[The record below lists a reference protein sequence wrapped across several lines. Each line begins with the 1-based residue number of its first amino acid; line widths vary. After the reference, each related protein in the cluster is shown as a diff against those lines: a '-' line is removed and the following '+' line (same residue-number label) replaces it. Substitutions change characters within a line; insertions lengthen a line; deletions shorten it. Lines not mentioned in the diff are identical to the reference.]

1 MPGYLPPGRTPL
13 PFRAKAFINRAKP
26 RTWAPVAPIHHER
39 TTRMR
44 LPPKASALLPFAL
57 LLPLAACD
65 KGPTVAA
72 SNATQAEVQEKV
84 AAAGGSEVMVQPGR
98 WEGAMTIEEMDVPNM
113 PAEAK
118 AQMKAQAGGPKPFIS
133 CVTEEDVK
141 TQKAFFTA
149 EDKNC
154 KYDRFVMAGGKV
166 AAVMNCDQGGG
177 AKMHMEMN
185 GTYSADE
192 YQMRMSSK
200 VEGGNAPM
208 GAMSMKMAVA
218 AKRTGQCKGT
228 PDEL

>member
-1 MPGYLPPGRTPL
+1 
-13 PFRAKAFINRAKP
+13 
-26 RTWAPVAPIHHER
+26 
-39 TTRMR
+39 MR
-44 LPPKASALLPFAL
+44 LPPKSIALTAAFI
-57 LLPLAACD
+57 LPLAACE
-65 KGPTVAA
+65 KGPTVVAQ
-72 SNATQAEVQEKV
+72 NATQAEVQEKL
-84 AAAGGSEVMVQPGR
+84 AAAGGTEVMVQPGR
-98 WEGAMTIEEMDVPNM
+98 WEGAMTIEEMEIPGM

-118 AQMKAQAGGPKPFIS
+118 AQMKQQATAGGPKTFIS

-177 AKMHMEMN
+177 SKMHMEMN

-192 YQMRMSSK
+192 YQMRMSNK

-208 GAMSMKMAVA
+208 GAMSMKMTVA